1 MSGSK
6 ILKKDKMKYFKLKNK
21 LMPKEKSL
29 KKKQK
34 QNENEEAILNDFYF
48 KIIFLQT
55 FYFQEES
62 LWQCSVY
69 WCYLK
74 YLTIFFHKGELQ
86 QYENQ

>member
-55 FYFQEES
+55 F
-62 LWQCSVY
+62 
-69 WCYLK
+69 
-74 YLTIFFHKGELQ
+74 
-86 QYENQ
+86 